1 MKAVCDTCGRAA
13 TGSMDNMIQVTNKQ
27 NEYLLQLADG
37 PKTTRDLM
45 LSQMISLNSVG
56 NMIRKLR
63 KAGLVRSSKKRGVVG
78 NIHEHKLIRSY
89 QELKDDLEIGNTKNA
104 GVPHVEV
111 LYVAIL
117 RNGCMT
123 GQELI
128 NQHLKVFPGR
138 AKYGV
143 TNIVSKAKAQGL
155 CR

>member
-1 MKAVCDTCGRAA
+1 MVIR
-13 TGSMDNMIQVTNKQ
+13 VTPKQ

-45 LSQMISLNSVG
+45 LSQMISINSVG

-63 KAGLVRSSKKRGVVG
+63 KAGLVQSSKLRGAQG
-78 NIHEHKLIRSY
+78 NIHEHKLIQSY
-89 QELKDDLEIGNTKNA
+89 QDLVKDNLEIVNKKNA

-128 NQHLKVFPGR
+128 NQHLKVFPDR

-143 TNIVSKAKAQGL
+143 MNIVSKAKAQGL